1 MAMTTLLL
9 LSRGKKVQAA
19 SSHARSN
26 STIKKILNLIVETNL
41 ASASLALLTQILFSV
56 FPGTNLFTCPSYI
69 LPRIYS
75 NSLLLI
81 LNNRYYLTIGAGTE
95 PSSGI
100 FKMSKTRNK
109 SASDFTSGVS
119 SGGSH
124 FRDKSDARIQVGL
137 ETTTAMDTL
146 QGSSEGYRKV

>member
-1 MAMTTLLL
+1 MQFVTNPTFTQCFLPE
-9 LSRGKKVQAA
+9 VPI
-19 SSHARSN
+19 SSQGCKSN
-26 STIKKILNLIVETNL
+26 FIFKYYPLVNHYI
-41 ASASLALLTQILFSV
+41 FSSV
-56 FPGTNLFTCPSYI
+56 S
-69 LPRIYS
+69 YS

-109 SASDFTSGVS
+109 STTDFPSNLSGS
-119 SGGSH
+119 GSGGQ

-137 ETTTAMDTL
+137 ESTTATVTDTL
-146 QGSSEGYRKV
+146 QGSSGGYKKI